1 LNKASNFALRML
13 FLLALYFVPGSGSRM
28 PIRPAIALQA
38 LLEAK
43 AEQWNTSFSVGIYS
57 QTGGWTAVGG
67 PNDRRRLTPLTPDH
81 RFPVGSVTKPY
92 TCAMVM
98 QAYEKGL
105 IDIDAPI
112 SDYVDAILY
121 RLNKTSMRDLWRG
134 DPNVSKITA
143 RRLMGMRAGLNE
155 YNDSWYH
162 AITLNEPNH
171 DVTPFEILH
180 RFNKT
185 WSSPPGTQWRYAST
199 GYELLGLALTS
210 VYGYNS
216 WEDFDQMSVF
226 PDQIRSE
233 YNGTTFPGRGLCS
246 ADPLVVHQYANTPY
260 KWGKFVNLNYT
271 FTDIRNTSCLNG
283 WVCGNIAATPL
294 DIARFHF
301 DLQSG
306 HIVSNASLAMMNDFY
321 NVSGTIGPHD
331 KHTYGFGLSP
341 GKHTIGSADPLNL
354 TYTIGHNG
362 CDYGSSA
369 QTIIGYVVPLQFGI
383 AVTVNS
389 YMPMNCSM
397 AATKL
402 TLSAMDHDILCPIYD
417 EAIQLVTAHA
427 APRLNCSL
435 SGIPLPTKCARVLPV
450 LGCNGTRETANC
462 SSCVNSTRTLANL
475 TAAGC
480 TKRDLAH
487 YCGARKCA
495 PSLGLA
501 CGALVGDNACMACVE
516 NATKTLKRSKTYCT
530 FADQLGFCG
539 PEAVTDC
546 NRTMKQLCGNTVGT
560 TQCKKCATD
569 TTNARTMTSAG
580 CTGEQRTE
588 LCDSPALCNST
599 LISQCSHDRHAANCT
614 TCALRQL
621 HLSECAGVSSQ
632 SVVRSYCESCDPYLH
647 SVCASAKSS
656 GNTALCLACT
666 QNKSISS
673 HASYSGCSK
682 PALAAFCGVPTPAPP
697 TPPTPRPFQ
706 QAHCNFDF

>member
-1 LNKASNFALRML
+1 ML
-13 FLLALYFVPGSGSRM
+13 FLLGLYFVHSSSSTNRVPV
-28 PIRPAIALQA
+28 RPATALQA
-38 LLEAK
+38 LLEVK
-43 AEQWNTSFSVGIYS
+43 AAQWNTSFSVGIYS
-57 QTGGWTAVGG
+57 RAGGWTAVGG

-121 RLNKTSMRDLWRG
+121 RLNKTSMRDLWKG
-134 DPNVSKITA
+134 DPNVTKITA

-155 YNDSWYH
+155 YNDTWYH
-162 AITLNEPNH
+162 DITLNEPNH

-185 WSSPPGTQWRYAST
+185 FSSPPGTQWRYAST
-199 GYELLGLALTS
+199 GYELLGLAL
-210 VYGYNS
+210 VRIYGYDS

-246 ADPLVVHQYANTPY
+246 ADPLIVHQYANTPY

-294 DIARFHF
+294 DIARFHY

-331 KHTYGFGLSP
+331 KHAYGFGLKPWKSQ
-341 GKHTIGSADPLNL
+341 IGAADPLNL

-389 YMPMNCSM
+389 YMPMNCTKT
-397 AATKL
+397 ATE
-402 TLSAMDHDILCPIYD
+402 LSLRAMDEDILCPIYD

-435 SGIPLPTKCARVLPV
+435 SGTPLPTRCEHVLPL
-450 LGCNGTRETANC
+450 LGCDATRETAAC
-462 SSCVNSTRTLANL
+462 FSCVNSTRTLANL
-475 TAAGC
+475 TDAGC
-480 TKRDLAH
+480 QKRDLVH
-487 YCGARKCA
+487 YCGPRKCL

-501 CGALVGDNACMACVE
+501 CGTLVGDNGCMACVE
-516 NATKTLKRSKTYCT
+516 NATKTHCT
-530 FADQLGFCG
+530 FADQLTFCG
-539 PEAVTDC
+539 PEAITDC
-546 NRTMKQLCGNTVGT
+546 NHTMKQLCGIAIGT
-560 TQCKKCATD
+560 TQCTKCATNK
-569 TTNARTMTSAG
+569 THVKLMAQAG

-588 LCDSPALCNST
+588 LCDSPTLCNRT
-599 LISQCSHDRHAANCT
+599 LTRSCLRDRRAANCSM
-614 TCALRQL
+614 CSMHQA
-621 HLSECAGVSSQ
+621 HVSECAGALSQ
-632 SVVRSYCESCDPYLH
+632 AVVHSYCESCGAYLH
-647 SVCASAKSS
+647 SVCGNAKSS
-656 GNTALCLACT
+656 GNTTLCLACT
-666 QNKSISS
+666 QNKSILSRT
-673 HASYSGCSK
+673 SYSGCGHSE
-682 PALAAFCGVPTPAPP
+682 LAAFCGVPTPAPP

-706 QAHCNFDF
+706 PVHCNFGF